1 MHDKYIIIPIITLVV
16 TQFIKLIIEIIMTKK
31 FDVSRLLSGSGG
43 MPSSHTAL
51 VTSLTTALFI
61 GEGFDSP
68 VFAVSLVFSL
78 IVAYDSMGL
87 RLQSGMQAAAINKLV
102 EHNGLDSI
110 GPLKEM
116 IGHKPL
122 EVAVG
127 VLDGIV
133 MGIVL
138 MHFFA

>member
-1 MHDKYIIIPIITLVV
+1 MHDKYLLIPLVTLAITQVVKLVIEVII
-16 TQFIKLIIEIIMTKK
+16 TKK
-31 FDVSRLLSGSGG
+31 FNFERLMSGSGG

-61 GEGFDSP
+61 GEGYDSP
-68 VFAVSLVFSL
+68 IFALALVMSL

-87 RLQSGMQAAAINKLV
+87 RLQSGMQAAAINKLI
-102 EHNGLDSI
+102 EHNGLNSI

-116 IGHKPL
+116 IGHKPV

-127 VLDGIV
+127 ILDGII
-133 MGIVL
+133 MGTIL
-138 MHFFA
+138 MHFWG

>member
-1 MHDKYIIIPIITLVV
+1 MHDKYIIIPLATLVV
-16 TQFIKLIIEIIMTKK
+16 TQFVKLLIEIIMTKK
-31 FDVSRLLSGSGG
+31 FDISRLLSGSGG

>member
-1 MHDKYIIIPIITLVV
+1 MHDKYIIIPLVTLIF
-16 TQFIKLIIEIIMTKK
+16 TQVAKLLIEIIMTKK
-31 FDVSRLLSGSGG
+31 IDISRMLSGSGG

-68 VFAVSLVFSL
+68 AFAIALVFSL
-78 IVAYDSMGL
+78 IIAYDSMGL
-87 RLQSGMQAAAINKLV
+87 RFQSGQQAAAINKLV

-116 IGHKPL
+116 IGHKPA

-127 VLDGIV
+127 IIVGIG
-133 MGIVL
+133 MAIIQ

>member
-1 MHDKYIIIPIITLVV
+1 MSDKYILIPLLTLVI
-16 TQFIKLIIEIIMTKK
+16 TQFVKLMIEVLMTKK
-31 FDVSRLLSGSGG
+31 INVSRLLSGSGG

-78 IVAYDSMGL
+78 IVVYDSMGL
-87 RLQSGMQAAAINKLV
+87 RLQSGMQAAAINKLI

-116 IGHKPL
+116 IGHKPV

-127 VLDGIV
+127 ILDGIA
-133 MGIVL
+133 MGIIL
-138 MHFFA
+138 MHFWG

>member
-1 MHDKYIIIPIITLVV
+1 MHDKYIIIPLVTLAV
-16 TQFIKLIIEIIMTKK
+16 TQVTKLLIEVIMTKK
-31 FDVSRLLSGSGG
+31 INVSRLLSGSGG

-68 VFAVSLVFSL
+68 AFAVALVFSL

-87 RLQSGMQAAAINKLV
+87 RMQSGMQAAAINKLV

-116 IGHKPL
+116 IGHKPA

-127 VLDGIV
+127 VIVGIG
-133 MGIVL
+133 MAIIQ